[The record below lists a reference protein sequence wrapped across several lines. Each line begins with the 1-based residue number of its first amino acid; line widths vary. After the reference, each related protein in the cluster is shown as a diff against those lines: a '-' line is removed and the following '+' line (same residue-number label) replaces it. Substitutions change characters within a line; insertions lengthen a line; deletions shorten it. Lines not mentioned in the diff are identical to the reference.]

1 MAHSHLSIVSRV
13 ERAERETE
21 SISPTLFW
29 VSRFEPEEENEIS
42 LPSLF
47 PASESSSSSF
57 HRLVSPSLSLAD
69 AFPHGG
75 PAEFELHTV
84 QIN

>member
-1 MAHSHLSIVSRV
+1 M
-13 ERAERETE
+13 E

-69 AFPHGG
+69 AFPQDAR
-75 PAEFELHTV
+75 AEFELYFV